1 MRVRLNDPV
10 YYQAENI
17 IEALFSW
24 QVHRTVIPTQQ
35 QCFAEGCVSIF
46 NFRMSSFRPPATIAL
61 QPTPPNVLAL
71 TLKNFD
77 LDITG
82 QVTGT
87 LQMLLP
93 IPVTGRILVHA
104 RNVVLR
110 SEMEMQKTRGGV
122 AFMKLSSCGIQG
134 GFVDAKIVDMGLFTD
149 TVNTK
154 YRNEIVDKAKSLLES
169 VLCDNV
175 NKILKSEFNARLADI
190 PKKLYMEDVVE
201 AIMKMANETKRVKR
215 DSKDFV
221 IKGLSAPEGR
231 VGVATIKEITRK
243 TSIRLQDALKTKRL
257 LNESSFFSP
266 SKFEGLYIDLDMLDT
281 SATKSEFTIG
291 VDGTVLKE
299 QAIQVDN
306 IPYKR
311 PERIRF
317 AKNQK
322 KRMLE
327 LLISEYTLNSLLF
340 QSFSFNA
347 LKFHISGKTPILGPL
362 LRTSCSLDEV
372 CLSDS
377 IEEAAEQYPDKQL
390 ELVVYPSK
398 APRITMYEDSAELAL
413 KGLSEYYLEESGEQI
428 GSIPFSAD
436 VQLGVNT
443 KDGKV
448 YGSLKVKNLEF
459 LDPVDFFGLS
469 VENLDGLRKA
479 TVGAVENLAKQ
490 KLETPID
497 LNEISRAKFERFGMQ
512 NVTVKLLEQGAAM
525 VQADFDLYRT
535 FYGQ

>member
-1 MRVRLNDPV
+1 MIRSILIVPLPRLPRALALLLALVTVGAGVQTSYEESDRDVFEDEFRKPAMRVRLNDPV

-190 PKKLYMEDVVE
+190 PRKLYVEDVVE
-201 AIMKMANETKRVKR
+201 AIMNMANETKRVKR
-215 DSKDFV
+215 DSKDFI
-221 IKGLSAPEGR
+221 IKGLVAPEGR
-231 VGVATIKEITRK
+231 VGVATIKE
-243 TSIRLQDALKTKRL
+243 
-257 LNESSFFSP
+257 
-266 SKFEGLYIDLDMLDT
+266 SK
-281 SATKSEFTIG
+281 
-291 VDGTVLKE
+291 
-299 QAIQVDN
+299 
-306 IPYKR
+306 
-311 PERIRF
+311 
-317 AKNQK
+317 
-322 KRMLE
+322 
-327 LLISEYTLNSLLF
+327 
-340 QSFSFNA
+340 
-347 LKFHISGKTPILGPL
+347 
-362 LRTSCSLDEV
+362 
-372 CLSDS
+372 
-377 IEEAAEQYPDKQL
+377 
-390 ELVVYPSK
+390 
-398 APRITMYEDSAELAL
+398 
-413 KGLSEYYLEESGEQI
+413 
-428 GSIPFSAD
+428 
-436 VQLGVNT
+436 
-443 KDGKV
+443 
-448 YGSLKVKNLEF
+448 
-459 LDPVDFFGLS
+459 
-469 VENLDGLRKA
+469 
-479 TVGAVENLAKQ
+479 
-490 KLETPID
+490 
-497 LNEISRAKFERFGMQ
+497 
-512 NVTVKLLEQGAAM
+512 
-525 VQADFDLYRT
+525 
-535 FYGQ
+535 